1 MTVLGTDLE
10 GELKDEV
17 EELEQELEKMHNDFN
32 NLTQTSTATINTL
45 ETGLVESKKDLAMAQ
60 EETLE
65 VKAAG
70 EKAVKE
76 VEIKKEKEK
85 KQAVEVQKSV
95 AKKELK
101 TQQAISGDLVS
112 MTNSLNKSVSSSI
125 EVMAGMAATDD
136 GSEEEEEEEEKGE
149 GDGKVDYYATKA
161 KADKARERWVR
172 SSSHPLHSTTSHYT
186 HSYHH
191 HPSLTIHRSPTPH
204 LIPPIAPL
212 PSFSLRPLSGLSASD
227 GSRRRQGRTT
237 QRLA

>member
-17 EELEQELEKMHNDFN
+17 EELEHELEKMHSDFD
-32 NLTQTSTATINTL
+32 NLTKTSTATINTL
-45 ETGLVESKKDLAMAQ
+45 ETGLVESKKDLVMAQ
-60 EETLE
+60 EEVLE
-65 VKAAG
+65 VQAAG
-70 EKAVKE
+70 EKRVKE

-136 GSEEEEEEEEKGE
+136 GSEEEEEGGNGEGE
-149 GDGKVDYYATKA
+149 GDGKAHYYATKE
-161 KADKARERWVR
+161 KAEKARERWV
-172 SSSHPLHSTTSHYT
+172 
-186 HSYHH
+186 
-191 HPSLTIHRSPTPH
+191 I
-204 LIPPIAPL
+204 
-212 PSFSLRPLSGLSASD
+212 
-227 GSRRRQGRTT
+227 
-237 QRLA
+237 